1 MALCIR
7 FGQNLWVDAR
17 VQKSVGGKIE
27 FICFSWTTAEGSAVH
42 HPLYSYSCHWIDYE
56 RRRCAQ
62 ADSPSTGPRNRV
74 MDELV
79 KARGSAIDINWLE
92 ILVTIAGI
100 CRYYLSLELLVV
112 WRVLECSKHRHTAK
126 RYFPRLVYCKVRSV
140 IFCDDS

>member
-42 HPLYSYSCHWIDYE
+42 HPLYSYSFLQYPTLSTLLVVSSCHWIDYE

-79 KARGSAIDINWLE
+79 KAGGSAIDIYWLE
-92 ILVTIAGI
+92 ILMTIAGI
-100 CRYYLSLELLVV
+100 CPYYLSLELLGS
-112 WRVLECSKHRHTAK
+112 LKSSGM
-126 RYFPRLVYCKVRSV
+126 F
-140 IFCDDS
+140 